1 MKPIMDKPIKEKLQY
16 AKDVLKDSVYERLV
30 GLDMSYALTQEPVP
44 FRERL
49 SLSYAPIR
57 EGDVWAIPFGT
68 ADGSILQGIFPKR
81 LQAGLFIS
89 LLILKGR
96 GACFLPTAHRC
107 AGSPTFPVN
116 FLSDSDSPGKNISV
130 FPKLRRRARRP
141 TFGSKRET
149 TICSEICARG
159 RMGFLFRLPQRRR
172 RIF

>member
-57 EGDVWAIPFGT
+57 EGEVWSNSLWDCGWFHITGDIPQAPAGRTLYFAFDFEGEGCVFSPDGT
-68 ADGSILQGIFPKR
+68 PLRGITNVSSQFS
-81 LQAGLFIS
+81 LGLGF
-89 LLILKGR
+89 
-96 GACFLPTAHRC
+96 
-107 AGSPTFPVN
+107 
-116 FLSDSDSPGKNISV
+116 PGKNISV

-149 TICSEICARG
+149 TICSEICARA
-159 RMGFLFRLPQRRR
+159 R
-172 RIF
+172 